1 MQISK
6 SSIISGYDNFLDFS
20 KPQFRQNIDWMNTMF
35 VYILK
40 LVNIIGSSTLLSF
53 GVFQKIHWKIWHSCS
68 IQMWNVLI
76 KNFKFFDVVVR
87 LDIRDVDLI
96 VHVGCPKSVLSY
108 WQEAG
113 RCARDGRNGFSL
125 ILYDHFTLSLK
136 TTGKDM
142 ANIVKNKDNKC
153 IRKEIISLLSVG
165 EVEKLDTNHCEG
177 CDGPRCTCSPFSCC
191 CVCSSKCKCQVDE
204 DCLARYIHA

>member
-1 MQISK
+1 MFHKSMYQDSK
-6 SSIISGYDNFLDFS
+6 DRIISEVKSNNS
-20 KPQFRQNIDWMNTMF
+20 TIRC
-35 VYILK
+35 
-40 LVNIIGSSTLLSF
+40 LVATVALGMGF
-53 GVFQKIHWKIWHSCS
+53 
-68 IQMWNVLI
+68 
-76 KNFKFFDVVVR
+76 
-87 LDIRDVDLI
+87 DIRDVDLI

-125 ILYDHFTLSLK
+125 IVYDHFTLSLK

-165 EVEKLDTNHCEG
+165 EVEKLDTNYCEG
-177 CDGPRCTCSPFSCC
+177 CDGPRCTCSACSCC
-191 CVCSSKCKCQVDE
+191 SVCSSKCKCQERCKFD
-204 DCLARYIHA
+204 I